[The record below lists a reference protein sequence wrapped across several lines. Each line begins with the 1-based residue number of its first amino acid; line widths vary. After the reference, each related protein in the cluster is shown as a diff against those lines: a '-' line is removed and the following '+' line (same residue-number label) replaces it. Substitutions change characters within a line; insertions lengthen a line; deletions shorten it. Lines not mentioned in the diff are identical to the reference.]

1 MVIRLMV
8 NFNHTY
14 VVLLMVNSNHGDSAH
29 GEFQS
34 YVVLLMVDSF
44 HGCVIS

>member
-1 MVIRLMV
+1 MVDS
-8 NFNHTY
+8 NHGDSAHGEFQSY

-34 YVVLLMVDSF
+34 YICCSA
-44 HGCVIS
+44 HG